1 MSSLLSFKNV
11 TKRFGGTLAV
21 DNVSLDIDA
30 GSVVALL
37 GENGAGKSTLI
48 KLLAG
53 VYSIDSGSITFRGA
67 PLTGERS
74 RESLA
79 FIHQDLGL
87 IDWMSAAE
95 NVAFGCGFA
104 RRGGLIDWRA
114 VRSRAVEALES
125 VDADIDPDT
134 PVSELTRTEKSLLAI
149 ARALATDARL
159 IVLDEPTASLPQ
171 DDVERLFTV
180 LSSLRERGVG
190 MIYVSHRLDEIF
202 RIADRVAVMRDGRL
216 VGQKRIEETSPEDLV
231 SMIVGR
237 KPQPIHVPQIRGS
250 KDVVLA
256 LRDAVFCDVGPVS
269 LELAAGEIVA
279 LAGLRGAGQ
288 DTVGRAL
295 FGQASLD
302 AGRMELCGATLDVR
316 SPRHAMRQGIGFVA
330 GDRTGE
336 SLAMPL
342 SVCENL
348 FLNPLAI
355 GRGFFQLKSARH
367 EHQQA
372 FVLTSQF
379 GVRPNDPSKAIENL
393 SGGNQQKVVMARWL
407 QIATKLLILEEPTAG
422 VDVGARAD
430 IYALVNQALERGVA
444 VLLVSTDFEEVAN
457 IAHRALIFNRGR
469 VIDSVPRAEL
479 TIETLLQRAS
489 ANECAV
495 G

>member
-21 DNVSLDIDA
+21 DNVSLDVEE
-30 GSVVALL
+30 GTVVALL

-53 VYSIDSGSITFRGA
+53 VYPIDSGSISFRGE
-67 PLTGERS
+67 PLAGERS
-74 RESLA
+74 RDALA

-87 IDWMSAAE
+87 IEWMSAAE

-104 RRGGLIDWRA
+104 RRAGLIDWRA
-114 VRSRAVEALES
+114 VRRRAVEALAS
-125 VDADIDPDT
+125 VDADIDPDA

-149 ARALATDARL
+149 ARALAKDARL

-180 LSSLRERGVG
+180 ISSLRERGVG
-190 MIYVSHRLDEIF
+190 MIYVSHRLDEVF
-202 RIADRVAVMRDGRL
+202 RVADRVAVMRDGRL

-231 SMIVGR
+231 GMIVGR
-237 KPQPIHVPQIRGS
+237 KPQTIRVPEMRARREI
-250 KDVVLA
+250 VLE
-256 LRDAVFCDVGPVS
+256 LREAVFADVGPVS
-269 LELAAGEIVA
+269 FELAAGEIVA

-302 AGRMELCGATLDVR
+302 GGEIWLGGEALDVR
-316 SPRHAMRQGIGFVA
+316 NPRQAMKQGIGFVA

-342 SVCENL
+342 SVRENL
-348 FLNPLAI
+348 FLNPLAT
-355 GRGFFQLKSARH
+355 GRGFFGLKSARD
-367 EHQQA
+367 EHRQA
-372 FVLTSQF
+372 LALTTLF
-379 GVRPNDPSKAIENL
+379 GVRPNDPAKAIENL

-407 QIATKLLILEEPTAG
+407 QIATKLLVLEEPTAG

-430 IYALVNQALERGVA
+430 IYALVNQALERGIS
-444 VLLVSTDFEEVAN
+444 VLLISTDFEEVAN

-469 VIDSVPRAEL
+469 VIDCVPRSAL
-479 TIETLLQRAS
+479 KIETLLQRAS
-489 ANECAV
+489 ANECALA
-495 G
+495 